1 MFAHLPRNSREG
13 GFVAEDTKTKN
24 MSLNTRQQR
33 EHRQDLLTTT
43 VRGIVQQEK
52 AAQDAKTA
60 KLRALRLAR
69 ESEEPAKVE
78 PAPKRSRKTA
88 KTDPVS

>member
-1 MFAHLPRNSREG
+1 MPRNSREG
-13 GFVAEDTKTKN
+13 DFVAEDTKSRN
-24 MSLNTRQQR
+24 MSLSPRQQR
-33 EHRQDLLTTT
+33 EHRQDILTTT

-69 ESEEPAKVE
+69 EAEEPPKVDA
-78 PAPKRSRKTA
+78 PPKRTRKTA
-88 KTDPVS
+88 KTDLVP